1 MSGFWRGTAAAA
13 HLVIQGDAK
22 DFQDVWAWSWKHY
35 GEEAMTRDWSEGFYV
50 GLRAAGYVQVEG
62 AGRFVLESA

>member
-1 MSGFWRGTAAAA
+1 
-13 HLVIQGDAK
+13 VIQGDAK

-35 GEEAMTRDWSEGFYV
+35 GEEAMTGDWSEGFYV